1 MHRAEVFYDCLLPWL
16 KGEPI
21 DIIREVSKKSWS
33 GGGSSLPIKDQED
46 RWRSP
51 ARSATSAFKAT
62 MEALRFYMSRK
73 CGEKGV
79 LQEENTLHG
88 ELKKLTFLVR
98 WQLLDA
104 VQEDLQ
110 VLLPAPPLTL
120 SLFQSLLHSTS

>member
-1 MHRAEVFYDCLLPWL
+1 
-16 KGEPI
+16 
-21 DIIREVSKKSWS
+21 
-33 GGGSSLPIKDQED
+33 
-46 RWRSP
+46 
-51 ARSATSAFKAT
+51 

-120 SLFQSLLHSTS
+120 SLPISSSFHFMINDLPIYNLRFDIHALVPPPLFFYSMCDIL